1 MTLDNFPERGTI
13 YLPRAPVAAVASV
26 KTYDANDSLQTW
38 DSANYYTDLAKE
50 PARIIAK
57 TLPSFPT
64 FYRNH
69 PLIEVTFTAGYGD
82 ADDCPDL
89 AKQGILLL
97 AAEWY
102 RSRETLTMR
111 TNELPYGFQAVCNL
125 YRLNMATS
133 WGQE

>member
-1 MTLDNFPERGTI
+1 MSQVVSFK
-13 YLPRAPVAAVASV
+13 Y
-26 KTYDANDSLQTW
+26 YDADDTLQTW
-38 DSANYYTDLAKE
+38 DASNYYTDFSKE

-57 TLPSFPT
+57 QIQPVLPPIITYVKQPIIEIT
-64 FYRNH
+64 FK
-69 PLIEVTFTAGYGD
+69 AGYGS

-102 RSRETLTMR
+102 RSRETLTAR
-111 TNELPYGFQAVCNL
+111 TTELPYGFQAVCNL
-125 YRLNMATS
+125 YRLNMTTT